1 VSSPV
6 CDSEYPDQP
15 GRHATLSVSF
25 GGAGWAQAGLRRAAC
40 IAGAWAVLA
49 LFGSGLV
56 SPAPADETSNAA
68 LNRAQQSALAA
79 NPTEMMAAMASEL
92 DRNGNVVV
100 LMLADKPITQ
110 ADMADVVRTMPV
122 NFASLGFGEVS
133 RRALDVLVSQKAMA
147 LDAQKEGLDKDP
159 AVIRGGKAAVER
171 ALADAWLTR
180 HGNAAVTDAA
190 LHARYDSEI
199 AGKPGPEEVRARVIL
214 CPTEQEAGSVLA
226 KAKAGADFEA
236 LAKTY
241 SKAPNASMGGD
252 LGYATL
258 DALAPEIGPVVFALP
273 PGQMSAYPVRSPVGY
288 FIVRVEGR
296 RQRGT
301 PTFDEAK
308 PRLEGELRGE
318 AAQTMIH
325 AVLEHLKLV
334 QVANPDGAGSPSV
347 RQTGSGQDAAGSH

>member
-1 VSSPV
+1 
-6 CDSEYPDQP
+6 
-15 GRHATLSVSF
+15 
-25 GGAGWAQAGLRRAAC
+25 
-40 IAGAWAVLA
+40 
-49 LFGSGLV
+49 
-56 SPAPADETSNAA
+56 
-68 LNRAQQSALAA
+68 
-79 NPTEMMAAMASEL
+79 MMAAMAGEL

-110 ADMADVVRTMPV
+110 ADMADVIRTMPV

-159 AVIRGGKAAVER
+159 AVIRRGKTAVER
-171 ALADAWLTR
+171 VLADAWLTR

-190 LHARYDSEI
+190 LHARYDSEV

-214 CPTEQEAGSVLA
+214 LATEEEARSVIA
-226 KAKAGADFEA
+226 KAQAGADFVS

-241 SKAPNASMGGD
+241 SKAPNAGMGGD

-258 DALAPEIGPVVFALP
+258 DALAPELGPVVFALP
-273 PGQMSAYPVRSPVGY
+273 PGQMSAYPVHSPVGY
-288 FIVRVEGR
+288 FVVRVEGR

-301 PTFDEAK
+301 PTFEEAK
-308 PRLEGELRGE
+308 PRLEGELR
-318 AAQTMIH
+318 ADSAQTMIH

-334 QVANPDGAGSPSV
+334 RLVNPDGAGGPSMPH
-347 RQTGSGQDAAGSH
+347 TGSDQGAGSH